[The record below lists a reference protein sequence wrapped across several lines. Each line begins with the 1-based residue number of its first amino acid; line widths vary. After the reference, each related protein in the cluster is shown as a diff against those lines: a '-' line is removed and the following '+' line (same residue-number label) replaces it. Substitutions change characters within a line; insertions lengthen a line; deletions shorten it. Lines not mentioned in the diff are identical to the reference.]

1 MSFNFKFSRNQK
13 IVTDANGF
21 PWSLCMQR
29 KIVMG
34 FEILG
39 LDFVV
44 SQMMNCHKS
53 TISLLGGER
62 LGFFFQALL
71 IHMVLWICKQ
81 NFVTASENTLD
92 RSSNKEN
99 FDFFFSEK
107 DVLLQQTSKIKTVKM
122 QLLLGAPWRCIILCF
137 LLIK

>member
-1 MSFNFKFSRNQK
+1 
-13 IVTDANGF
+13 
-21 PWSLCMQR
+21 
-29 KIVMG
+29 
-34 FEILG
+34 
-39 LDFVV
+39 
-44 SQMMNCHKS
+44 MMNCHKS

-71 IHMVLWICKQ
+71 IHMVLLICKQ
-81 NFVTASENTLD
+81 NFVTASENTLE

-122 QLLLGAPWRCIILCF
+122 QLLLGAP
-137 LLIK
+137 